1 MAKYEHFTL
10 NLKNGE
16 ILNLDQL
23 REVQVNLLYNGNL
36 IYIYRS
42 SKNKKIY
49 IGQTRHF
56 INRNKQ
62 HYNGKEE
69 KFNIANFDQVKIL
82 TSQYFNGSALDDV
95 EKSTHYVFCC

>member
-23 REVQVNLLYNGNL
+23 REVQVNLLHNGNL

-42 SKNKKIY
+42 SKNKKY
-49 IGQTRHF
+49 TLD
-56 INRNKQ
+56 KQ
-62 HYNGKEE
+62 GT
-69 KFNIANFDQVKIL
+69 L
-82 TSQYFNGSALDDV
+82 
-95 EKSTHYVFCC
+95 